1 MIRKSIFFVF
11 LVCGVLVLAG
21 CSSVDCST
29 LDTTYEKYSE
39 VGGECVAKKI
49 DRNVC
54 GNSVPEE
61 GEGYCSC
68 PEDVQKSDPNL
79 GCEGTKG
86 DYLEKMC
93 SDEDEC
99 VLKQNDKVVPQ
110 KKSVDFKNSDVYFK
124 GDFVINVP
132 FIINSEDDNK
142 VSVELEYFKQIAKR
156 SEIKDLTVKN
166 LIIKNSNLIEFAEI
180 VYNQK
185 VTQGQGYTFRK
196 KEFEIADT
204 TKPEI
209 KESLKAELIISYTI
223 DRFNSRDELQVSEDK
238 LETLVASLGSWRI
251 INANHL
257 LDDEE

>member
-1 MIRKSIFFVF
+1 MIKKNIFFVF
-11 LVCGVLVLAG
+11 LVCFVLVFAG
-21 CSSVDCST
+21 CSDVDCST

-39 VGGECVAKKI
+39 VDGECIAKKI
-49 DRNVC
+49 DRDVC
-54 GNSVPEE
+54 GNDIAEE
-61 GEGYCSC
+61 GENYCSC
-68 PEDVQKSDPNL
+68 SEDVPKSHPLL
-79 GCEGTKG
+79 GCEGSKG

-93 SDEDEC
+93 SDDEC

-110 KKSVDFKNSDVYFK
+110 KKSIDFKNSDVHFK
-124 GDFVINVP
+124 GDFIINVP

-142 VSVELEYFKQIAKR
+142 ISVELEYFKQIAKG

-185 VTQGQGYTFRK
+185 VAQGQGYTFRK
-196 KEFEIADT
+196 IEFDIADT

-209 KESLKAELIISYTI
+209 KESLRAELIISYTI
-223 DRFNSRDELQVSEDK
+223 DRFNSRGELEKSEDK
-238 LETLVASLGSWRI
+238 IETLVGGLGFWTI

-257 LDDEE
+257 PDDED